1 MDIGLISAS
10 SAVTAIARQLQTTT
24 ELQLAVMKRL
34 AEGQQQMADM
44 LQSLGIGQAIDL
56 QA

>member
-1 MDIGLISAS
+1 MEVGSIVVSA
-10 SAVTAIARQLQTTT
+10 AMTTITLQLQTTT
-24 ELQLAVMKRL
+24 EMQMAVMKQL
-34 AEGQQQMADM
+34 AESQQRMADM